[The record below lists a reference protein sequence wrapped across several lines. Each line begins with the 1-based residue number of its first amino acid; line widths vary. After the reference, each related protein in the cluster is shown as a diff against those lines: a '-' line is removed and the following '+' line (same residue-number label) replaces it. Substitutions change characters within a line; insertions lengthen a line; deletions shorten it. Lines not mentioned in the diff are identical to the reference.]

1 MIRRISMVLCSVA
14 ISTKA
19 AIGVAE
25 EQPVIRVGIVGCDT
39 SHVIAFTDAINNP
52 KATGALARCE
62 VTIAF
67 PGGSPDLPAS
77 RDRIDGFVKQ
87 LRERGVEIADSI
99 EEVAERSDAILLESV
114 DGRAHLSQFR
124 AIARGKPVFIDK
136 PAAASL
142 GDVQAI
148 FSHADETNTPCFTSS
163 ALRFCDEV
171 QSLAADKS
179 VGDVVGCETASPM
192 HIEPSHPDL
201 FWYGVHGVESLFAI
215 LGPGCESITR
225 TDTDSTTVVTGKWSD
240 GRIGTY
246 RGLKKG
252 GPYAATLFGT
262 KGVAHRAGFSGYGP
276 LVERICNFFITRE
289 EPVSRKET
297 LEMFAFMEAADVS
310 KRLGGQPVSL
320 ETVMQGADAAAY
332 RATENTFDV
341 VVYGGTSAGIVAA
354 IQARRMGK
362 SVALIEPS
370 NHLGGL
376 TTGGLG
382 ATDIGNKQV
391 IGGLARDFYRRIQR
405 YYQNDDAWVHEAREK
420 YNARN
425 PRYNP
430 REDTMWTFEPH
441 VATQVYREMLAEAGI
456 EPIMNERL
464 ERKDG
469 VKKNG
474 SHIDSIT
481 MESGRP
487 FRARVFIDATY
498 EGDLMAAAGVEY
510 HVGREANSVYG
521 ETLNGVQPKLNVKN
535 HRFTHRVDPFVKP
548 GDAASG
554 LLWGVQVKE
563 LPPDGTGDQCVQAYC
578 YRLCTTDVAANRRP
592 WPKPAN
598 YDESRYEL
606 LLRNFEAGDTRAP
619 WNPVWMPNRK
629 TDTNN
634 NHAFSTDYIG
644 GNYDYPDADYKQREA
659 IVADHVSYQQGLM
672 WTLANH
678 ERVPKKVRDEFQR
691 LGLSADE
698 FVDNDNWPTQLYV
711 REARRMIGQY
721 VMTEHNCRGSQIAR
735 DSVAMGAYGM
745 DSHNCQR
752 YVTPDG
758 RVENEG
764 DVQVHGFKPYP
775 ISYRSIVP
783 KEEQCSNLLV
793 PVCLS
798 SSHIAYG
805 SIRME
810 PVFMILGQS
819 SATAAAIAIEKDIPV
834 QAVSYNELETR
845 LISDGEVLTTNS
857 SPD

>member
-1 MIRRISMVLCSVA
+1 MFLCSVLVA
-14 ISTKA
+14 FRASIRA
-19 AIGVAE
+19 AE
-25 EQPVIRVGIVGCDT
+25 EQPIIRVGIVGCDT

-62 VTIAF
+62 VTIAL
-67 PGGSPDLPAS
+67 PGGSPDLPSS

-87 LRERGVEIADSI
+87 LRGRGVEIVDSI

-114 DGRAHLSQFR
+114 DGRKHLAQFR
-124 AIARGKPVFIDK
+124 AVARGKPVFIDK

-142 GDVQAI
+142 GDVMAI
-148 FSHADETNTPCFTSS
+148 FRHADETKTPCFSSS

-171 QSLAADKS
+171 QAIAADKS
-179 VGDVVGCETASPM
+179 VGEVVGCETLSPM

-201 FWYGVHGVESLFAI
+201 FWYGVHGVEALYAI
-215 LGPGCESITR
+215 LGPGCQTISR
-225 TDTDSTTVVTGKWSD
+225 TDTDSSTVVTGKWRD

-246 RGLKKG
+246 RGVKEG
-252 GPYAATLFGT
+252 GTYAATLFGT
-262 KGVAHRAGFSGYGP
+262 KGVVHRAGFSGYGP
-276 LVERICNFFITRE
+276 LVEKICTFFVTRE

-297 LEMFAFMEAADVS
+297 IEMFAFMEAADVS
-310 KRLGGQPVSL
+310 KRRGGGPISL

-341 VVYGGTSAGIVAA
+341 VVYGGTSAGIIAA
-354 IQARRMGK
+354 IQAKRMGK
-362 SVALIEPS
+362 NVALIEPS

-391 IGGLARDFYRRIQR
+391 IGGIARDFYRRIR
-405 YYQNDDAWVHEAREK
+405 KHYESDDAWVHETRDT

-430 REDTMWTFEPH
+430 RDDTMWTFEPH
-441 VATQVYREMLAEAGI
+441 VATRIYKEMLDEVAI
-456 EPIMNERL
+456 KPFVNERL
-464 ERKDG
+464 DRTRG
-469 VKKNG
+469 VKKSG
-474 SHIDSIT
+474 SRIESIS

-487 FRARVFIDATY
+487 FLARVFIDATY

-510 HVGREANSVYG
+510 HVGREANALYG

-548 GDAASG
+548 GDPASG
-554 LLWGVQVKE
+554 LLWGIHVKD
-563 LPPDGTGDQCVQAYC
+563 LPPDGTGDHCVQAYC
-578 YRLCTTDVAANRRP
+578 YRLCTTDAAANRRP
-592 WPKPAN
+592 WPKPAD

-644 GNYDYPDADYKQREA
+644 GNYGYPDADYKTREA
-659 IVADHVSYQQGLM
+659 IIADHVSYQQGLM

-691 LGLSADE
+691 LGLAADE
-698 FVDNDNWPTQLYV
+698 FVDNANWPMQLYV
-711 REARRMIGQY
+711 REARRMIGPY
-721 VMTEHNCRGSQIAR
+721 VMTEHNCRGSQLVE
-735 DSVAMGAYGM
+735 DSVGMGAYGM

-758 RVENEG
+758 RAENEG
-764 DVQVHGFKPYP
+764 DVQVHGFNPYP
-775 ISYRSIVP
+775 ISYRAIVP
-783 KEEQCSNLLV
+783 KDEQCSNLLV
-793 PVCLS
+793 PVCVS

-819 SATAAAIAIEKDIPV
+819 AATAAAIAIDKDIAV
-834 QAVSYNELETR
+834 QAVPYSELKSR
-845 LISDGEVLTTNS
+845 LVTDGQVLNVAGTLRV
-857 SPD
+857 P